1 MINSQDMVG
10 SQDAHNCLVW
20 FLRQAELKSL
30 RKNCRLLLYQFDTD
44 YVPSLLRDEDYVKD
58 AVVASST
65 SVPTQTEGKYAFDS
79 SEVWGIL

>member
-1 MINSQDMVG
+1 MLIIALFGFWGKQGWNLS
-10 SQDAHNCLVW
+10 
-20 FLRQAELKSL
+20 

>member
-1 MINSQDMVG
+1 MLIIALFGFWGKQSWNLS
-10 SQDAHNCLVW
+10 
-20 FLRQAELKSL
+20 RKS
-30 RKNCRLLLYQFDTD
+30 CRLLLYQFDTD

-79 SEVWGIL
+79 SEVWDIL